1 MQGQFPFKQWVYGQ
15 KWTTPCLDRVNRK
28 LDGGDAG
35 VSAPTQKTHLLENV
49 SENYSECY
57 PLNMMA
63 ELKQALP
70 AMCAVPSPPLP
81 HLLQRPRDTRWQP
94 RLDGYKSQG
103 GLGQEYKISLEQ
115 RCDELG
121 LEPEFFQQ
129 PSDEA
134 LAFLALSSCL
144 KHMVPPPHFQ
154 SMGGAGL
161 SGAQRVHSRKAAAKA
176 LQELAPLR
184 KPSPPE
190 SSLTPCTP

>member
-1 MQGQFPFKQWVYGQ
+1 
-15 KWTTPCLDRVNRK
+15 
-28 LDGGDAG
+28 
-35 VSAPTQKTHLLENV
+35 
-49 SENYSECY
+49 
-57 PLNMMA
+57 
-63 ELKQALP
+63 
-70 AMCAVPSPPLP
+70 MCTVPSPPLP
-81 HLLQRPRDTRWQP
+81 SVLQRPRDIRWQP
-94 RLDGYKSQG
+94 CLDGYKSQG
-103 GLGQEYKISLEQ
+103 GLDQEYKISLEQ
-115 RCDELG
+115 ECEELG

-144 KHMVPPPHFQ
+144 KHMVPLPHFQ

-190 SSLTPCTP
+190 SSFPPAHPENLWSSTFRVLSSPVRVSMLELG

>member
-1 MQGQFPFKQWVYGQ
+1 MFQRTILNAIPPKQH
-15 KWTTPCLDRVNRK
+15 
-28 LDGGDAG
+28 DGRTQAG
-35 VSAPTQKTHLLENV
+35 TSSH
-49 SENYSECY
+49 
-57 PLNMMA
+57 
-63 ELKQALP
+63 
-70 AMCAVPSPPLP
+70 MCTVPSPPLP

-103 GLGQEYKISLEQ
+103 GLGQEYKVSLEQ
-115 RCDELG
+115 KCEELG

>member
-1 MQGQFPFKQWVYGQ
+1 MHQLRKPIYWRMFQRTILNAIPPKQH
-15 KWTTPCLDRVNRK
+15 
-28 LDGGDAG
+28 DGRTQAG
-35 VSAPTQKTHLLENV
+35 TSSH
-49 SENYSECY
+49 
-57 PLNMMA
+57 
-63 ELKQALP
+63 
-70 AMCAVPSPPLP
+70 MCTVPSPPLP

-103 GLGQEYKISLEQ
+103 GLGQEYKVSLEQ
-115 RCDELG
+115 KCEELG